1 MADHDDVLSNRKL
14 DRDPRA
20 AELRDSILK
29 QVEEYFSIAHAK
41 AEFVPGKT
49 PVPVS
54 GKVFDGDDGQF
65 LVASSLDFW
74 LTTGR
79 FNDMFES
86 RLRDFIQSEH
96 ALTTNSGSSANLLAV
111 TALTS
116 NKLGGE
122 RLRKG
127 DEVITVAAGFPTTL
141 NPIIQNGLVPV
152 FVDVGL
158 PTYNV
163 NADLL
168 EDAVSEKTK
177 AMIFA
182 HTLGN
187 PFDVDRIVAFAE
199 EHDLWLVE
207 DCCDALGSRYGGRPV
222 GTFGDIG
229 TFSFYPA
236 HHITMGEGGAVA
248 TNDDVLA
255 KSLESFRD
263 WGRDCHCPPGHDN
276 TCRNRYGFK
285 FENLPQGYDHK
296 YVYSEVGYNL
306 KISDMQASVGL
317 SQMDKLSG
325 FIFRRQENYAKLR
338 GALAD
343 LEGSI
348 ILPEATPNSEPS
360 WFGFPISVKGGF
372 EERNRLIDFLDRKKI
387 GTRLLFGGNL
397 TKQPYFKDIPHR
409 QIGSL
414 PNTDRIMN
422 QTLWLGVYPGLT
434 QEMIEYV
441 SASVHEFFKR

>member
-1 MADHDDVLSNRKL
+1 M

-29 QVEEYFSIAHAK
+29 LVDEYFSLAHAK

-54 GKVFDGDDGQF
+54 GKVFDGVDGQF

-79 FNDMFES
+79 FNDLFES
-86 RLRDFIQSEH
+86 KFKDFIRSEH

-116 NKLGGE
+116 KKLGND

-163 NADLL
+163 DPDLL
-168 EDAVSEKTK
+168 EGAVTEKTK

-187 PFDVDRIVAFAE
+187 PFEIDKIVAFAE

-207 DCCDALGSRYGGRPV
+207 DCCDALGSKYDASPV

-248 TNDDVLA
+248 TDDDVLA
-255 KSLESFRD
+255 KAIESFRD

-306 KISDMQASVGL
+306 KISDMQAAVGL
-317 SQMDKLSG
+317 SQMEKLPG
-325 FIFRRQENYAKLR
+325 FILRRKENFTRLR
-338 GALAD
+338 SLLAD
-343 LEGSI
+343 LEGSLL
-348 ILPEATPNSEPS
+348 LPEPTQKSEPA
-360 WFGFPISVKGGF
+360 WFGFPISVKEGF
-372 EERNRLIDFLDRKKI
+372 AERNRLLEFLDRKKI

-397 TKQPYFKDIPHR
+397 TKQPYFKDIVHR
-409 QIGSL
+409 KIGALS
-414 PNTDRIMN
+414 NTDKIMN

-434 QEMIEYV
+434 EEMIAYV
-441 SASVHEFFKR
+441 SASLHEFFSR